1 MIVNRIIRLAA
12 AILVSVAAM
21 GAEAQDYTSY
31 SAKTTSPD
39 ILVYNPA
46 SPVSAVASLTIQR
59 GNNAN
64 VAYPYYYIVAGASQ
78 GLAGPG
84 QRRLYLDGQVSKP
97 SIPVFLRLKNSIME
111 IGSAN
116 ISDSTSLS
124 GSVYRRNPSTVELD
138 VVLDANAGSI
148 PDGTYTNQFT
158 FALYTNTS
166 LAPTAT
172 LVPPNGQEAM
182 SVQGSLAI
190 NVTATVSLSSVKVQ
204 FSASAMSFGT
214 DLAEGSRYETGG
226 FVHVDATKPFEV
238 SVMSQNF
245 GAIKLGGSSESIAYT
260 FLFNGTPYSLSAGTA
275 LIGQVLPAGTQSY
288 PIQFVLEK
296 VPNAEAGD
304 YTDIITF
311 YFSTQ

>member
-1 MIVNRIIRLAA
+1 MVL
-12 AILVSVAAM
+12 VAAM
-21 GAEAQDYTSY
+21 GVQAQDYTSY
-31 SAKTTSPD
+31 SVNTTNPE

-46 SPVSAVASLTIQR
+46 STVSAVASLTIQR

-84 QRRLYLDGQVSKP
+84 QRKLYLDGQVSKP
-97 SIPVFLRLKNSIME
+97 SIPVFLCLKNSTKE

-116 ISDSTSLS
+116 ISGATALS
-124 GSVYRRNPSTVELD
+124 GSVSRGTPSTVEFD

-148 PDGTYTNQFT
+148 PDGTYTNQFS
-158 FALYTNTS
+158 FALYTKTS
-166 LAPTAT
+166 LAPTVT
-172 LVPPNGQEAM
+172 LLPPNGQEAM

-190 NVTATVSLSSVKVQ
+190 NVTATVRLSSVKVQ
-204 FSASAMSFGT
+204 FSTSAMSFGT

-238 SVMSQNF
+238 SVVSQNF
-245 GAIKLGGSSESIAYT
+245 GAIKLGGASDSIAYT
-260 FLFNGTPYSLSAGTA
+260 FLFNGTPYSLSAGSA
-275 LIGQVLPAGTQSY
+275 LIGQLLPAGTQSY

-304 YTDIITF
+304 YSDIVTF